1 MSNAICIQSIY
12 QMLKVRHPY
21 CKKVLWNNSIEP
33 TVTLLFFLFFLFID
47 LVLITRQIGF
57 ICFHKLQ

>member
-33 TVTLLFFLFFLFID
+33 TVTLKSFYFIFY
-47 LVLITRQIGF
+47 IYRF
-57 ICFHKLQ
+57 SPYN